1 MTKIYK
7 LTVAMTMVACV
18 LVGCT
23 PITQSPTRSSPVTQN
38 TAVMSL
44 YEQAQDERSAGRLE
58 SAEAALERAVRIE
71 SNNPY
76 LWFELAQVSR
86 EKGAADKAR
95 SLAQRA
101 QSLARTDAALSRQ
114 ISRFLS
120 RLD

>member
-1 MTKIYK
+1 MTRIIR
-7 LTVAMTMVACV
+7 LTLAMTLVTSV

-23 PITQSPTRSSPVTQN
+23 PITQSPARSTAVTQN
-38 TAVMSL
+38 SAVMSL
-44 YEQAQDERSAGRLE
+44 YQQAQDERSAGRFD

-71 SNNPY
+71 SNNPH
-76 LWFELAQVSR
+76 LWFELAQVSK
-86 EKGAADKAR
+86 EKGAVDKAR

-101 QSLARTDAALSRQ
+101 QSLARADAALSRR